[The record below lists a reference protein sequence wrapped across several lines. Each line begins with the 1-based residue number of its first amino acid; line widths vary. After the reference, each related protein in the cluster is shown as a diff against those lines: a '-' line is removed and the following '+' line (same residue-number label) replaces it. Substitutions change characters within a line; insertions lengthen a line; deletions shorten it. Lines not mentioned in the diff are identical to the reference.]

1 MPTTEAPWPD
11 EHDDRELPAK
21 ILIFTCAEFDR
32 DKRAAHKA
40 SAVLEDILRSL
51 HYRLEELEDIER
63 ALRQS
68 ARTSIRARHAREQV
82 LRALSNT
89 DELTAGVANAQDE
102 FTFCWN
108 TTPH

>member
-1 MPTTEAPWPD
+1 MPTTEAHRLD

-21 ILIFTCAEFDR
+21 ILIFTCAEFDQ
-32 DKRAAHKA
+32 DEHAAHQA
-40 SAVLEDILRSL
+40 SFVLEGILRSL
-51 HYRLEELEDIER
+51 HLRLAELEDIER

-68 ARTSIRARHAREQV
+68 AHTSIRARHAHEQV

-89 DELTAGVANAQDE
+89 DDLTAGVANAQDE

-108 TTPH
+108 TTV